1 MLKSA
6 STAISL
12 RKSVK
17 PRSYIELSPRT
28 LSFRKIE
35 SSQVIKLQECDD
47 GKEIKPN
54 MELRKSLIRVDKIN
68 DSKQDVYHRNKL
80 WQEKTLE
87 KLNGKRWDLKVS
99 EMSSCTF
106 APSLT
111 RMASQKKLR
120 SKKALIRTVND

>member
-1 MLKSA
+1 MLRSA
-6 STAISL
+6 SNAISL
-12 RKSVK
+12 RKSIK

-28 LSFRKIE
+28 LNFRKNE

-54 MELRKSLIRVDKIN
+54 MELRKSLIRIDKIE
-68 DSKQDVYHRNKL
+68 DFKQDIYHRNKL

-120 SKKALIRTVND
+120 SKKKL